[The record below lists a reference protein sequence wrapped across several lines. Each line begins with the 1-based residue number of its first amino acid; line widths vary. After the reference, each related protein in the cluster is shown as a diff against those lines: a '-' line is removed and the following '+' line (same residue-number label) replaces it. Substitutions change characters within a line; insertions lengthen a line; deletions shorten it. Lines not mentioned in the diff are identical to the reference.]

1 MTRSGTAAFYYLRID
16 ADSGERA
23 VLDDRQVDVTVDV
36 FRMLAD
42 PTRVRILW
50 ALTGRELAVNDL
62 AAQVGKPA
70 PSVSQHL
77 AKLRLARLVATRR
90 AGTSVI
96 YRVANEHIAQ
106 LVTDAVHNAEHAT
119 SDAPRHHRADRSVPA
134 PTEGGGAPTV
144 RTAAPTSTLSTST
157 LLTSTASASTA

>member
-1 MTRSGTAAFYYLRID
+1 M
-16 ADSGERA
+16 
-23 VLDDRQVDVTVDV
+23 TVDV

-62 AAQVGKPA
+62 AAEVAKPA

-96 YRVANEHIAQ
+96 YRVANAHIEQ
-106 LVTDAVHNAEHAT
+106 FVTDAVHNAEHAT
-119 SDAPRHHRADRSVPA
+119 SDIPRHHRVDAPRPALAD
-134 PTEGGGAPTV
+134 GGAATV
-144 RTAAPTSTLSTST
+144 RT
-157 LLTSTASASTA
+157 TA